1 MENGLGRVSART
13 LKQADHR
20 APCTSSHQGETL
32 NNKND
37 ISCLFARKPL
47 PLLCALIVGGLFGT
61 SQAQAGGFMVPTTN
75 TAGWGRAMAGGSLFP
90 NDPSAAFNNP
100 AAMAFIDKRIAQ
112 LTINYAD
119 IDIKYNGDAYDY
131 QGNPMTGGYQD
142 GPGTPELATN
152 DGGQAG
158 FGAWLPTGFLV
169 VPIND
174 RFAFGLSQVVPM
186 GMRSTWDPNWKG
198 RDFAVDTKIET
209 IGLTGSLSFKV
220 NDNFSLGAG
229 VIIQRTSGFVS
240 QNLDLYA
247 SAANSPGMGGIP
259 FPASNS
265 SALMRVKVDNTSPGF
280 FAGAV
285 WKPTDRDT
293 LGFAYHAKIRNKL
306 KGHYNLYDHDGG
318 LTERRHRGR
327 HPGPGLSGP
336 GPAHGRFR
344 LGAPGYPRLRLTG
357 LGTPVQR
364 PSEPGRQRHLDRV
377 VVVPGPD
384 PQVPRQHDRL
394 HPLHLPEHLD
404 PGGGRR
410 LQGDRPVDHARRGR
424 LRPDADPQCHPRPA
438 DSRRRSLLRLP
449 GRRLSLPVDAGVVD
463 RRGLLAAVRQEVPLK
478 TVNQDRLGGGRLDG
492 RATSKGQVFS
502 LSATYDF

>member
-1 MENGLGRVSART
+1 
-13 LKQADHR
+13 
-20 APCTSSHQGETL
+20 
-32 NNKND
+32 
-37 ISCLFARKPL
+37 
-47 PLLCALIVGGLFGT
+47 
-61 SQAQAGGFMVPTTN
+61 
-75 TAGWGRAMAGGSLFP
+75 
-90 NDPSAAFNNP
+90 
-100 AAMAFIDKRIAQ
+100 MAFIDKRIAQ
-112 LTINYAD
+112 LTVNYAD

-142 GPGTPELATN
+142 GPGTPELGTN

-318 LTERRHRGR
+318 LTEGAIEGGTPGLAYPGLDLRMGASASARLDIPAYASLDWVHQFNDRLSLGASATWTEWSSFQDLTLKSHGNTIVSIPYTYRNTWTLAVGGDYKVTDQWTMRAGVAYDQTPTHNATRDPRIPDGDRYFASLAPAIASSRCRSCRSTRPYSRQFVKEVAVEGRSTRIAWAAGGWMAGNQQGTGVQPVRDLRLLDPAVGRGR
-327 HPGPGLSGP
+327 ASPWR
-336 GPAHGRFR
+336 GRPFR
-344 LGAPGYPRLRLTG
+344 IWRRDARERCFR
-357 LGTPVQR
+357 R
-364 PSEPGRQRHLDRV
+364 PSTVRGQPGRQPGSGRVLWPEPFWRTRKVSVLHHKDSSMRHFALSRC
-377 VVVPGPD
+377 
-384 PQVPRQHDRL
+384 RL
-394 HPLHLPEHLD
+394 
-404 PGGGRR
+404 
-410 LQGDRPVDHARRGR
+410 A
-424 LRPDADPQCHPRPA
+424 C
-438 DSRRRSLLRLP
+438 
-449 GRRLSLPVDAGVVD
+449 
-463 RRGLLAAVRQEVPLK
+463 
-478 TVNQDRLGGGRLDG
+478 
-492 RATSKGQVFS
+492 
-502 LSATYDF
+502 

>member
-1 MENGLGRVSART
+1 
-13 LKQADHR
+13 
-20 APCTSSHQGETL
+20 
-32 NNKND
+32 
-37 ISCLFARKPL
+37 
-47 PLLCALIVGGLFGT
+47 
-61 SQAQAGGFMVPTTN
+61 
-75 TAGWGRAMAGGSLFP
+75 
-90 NDPSAAFNNP
+90 
-100 AAMAFIDKRIAQ
+100 
-112 LTINYAD
+112 
-119 IDIKYNGDAYDY
+119 
-131 QGNPMTGGYQD
+131 
-142 GPGTPELATN
+142 
-152 DGGQAG
+152 
-158 FGAWLPTGFLV
+158 
-169 VPIND
+169 
-174 RFAFGLSQVVPM
+174 
-186 GMRSTWDPNWKG
+186 RSTWDPNWKG

-318 LTERRHRGR
+318 LTEGAIE
-327 HPGPGLSGP
+327 GGTPGLAYP
-336 GPAHGRFR
+336 GLDLRMGASASARLDIPAY
-344 LGAPGYPRLRLTG
+344 A
-357 LGTPVQR
+357 
-364 PSEPGRQRHLDRV
+364 SLDWV
-377 VVVPGPD
+377 HQFND
-384 PQVPRQHDRL
+384 
-394 HPLHLPEHLD
+394 
-404 PGGGRR
+404 
-410 LQGDRPVDHARRGR
+410 
-424 LRPDADPQCHPRPA
+424 
-438 DSRRRSLLRLP
+438 
-449 GRRLSLPVDAGVVD
+449 RLSLGASATWTEWSSFQDLTLKSHGNTIVSIPYTYRNTWTLAVGGDYKVTEQWTMRAGVAYDQTPTHNATRDPRIPDGD
-463 RRGLLAAVRQEVPLK
+463 RYFASLGAGYRFQSMPELSIDAAYSRQFVKEVPLK